1 MPDALLDADVL
12 GAAVQLACRAPSL
25 HNSQPWQWV
34 AEGSRLHLYVDHSRI
49 LYSTDKSGRE
59 ALISCGAVL
68 DHLRVAMAAAG
79 WTANIDR
86 FPDPN
91 DLNHV
96 ASFDFSPTRL
106 ITDDD
111 RRRADAITH
120 RRTDRLPFAAPS
132 DWESLEPA
140 LRNGVDTVSAG
151 TIHLDMIPDEV
162 RPELARASRLTDSLR
177 EYDSYY
183 RTELDWWTNHFEN
196 SDGIPSSSLISAAEA
211 GQVDVGR
218 AFPDSPHTR
227 RRASIGHD
235 QSTVLVLSTDE
246 DTHGEAV
253 RSGEAL
259 SAVLLE
265 CTLAGMAT
273 CTLTHLTELW
283 SSRNLIGNLTGRTA
297 MQQVLIRVGEAPVR
311 GEEPPMTPRRP
322 LGEVLT
328 FHPDTSG

>member
-1 MPDALLDADVL
+1 MPDVLLDADVL
-12 GAAVQLACRAPSL
+12 RAAVQLACRAPSL

-34 AEGSRLHLYVDHSRI
+34 AQGTRLQLYVDHSRI

-79 WTANIDR
+79 WAANIDR
-86 FPDPN
+86 FPNPN
-91 DLNHV
+91 NLDHV
-96 ASFDFSPTRL
+96 ASFDFSPMSL
-106 ITDDD
+106 VTDGD
-111 RRRADAITH
+111 RRRADAILH
-120 RRTDRLPFAAPS
+120 RRTDRLPFAAPNN
-132 DWESLEPA
+132 WESLEPA
-140 LRNGVDTVSAG
+140 LRNAVNAG
-151 TIHLDMIPDEV
+151 TVHLDVIAEEL
-162 RPELARASRLTDSLR
+162 RPELARASRLTESLR

-183 RTELDWWTNHFEN
+183 HTELDWWTNHFEN
-196 SDGIPSSSLISAAEA
+196 SDGIPSSSLISAAESD
-211 GQVDVGR
+211 QVDVGR
-218 AFPDSPHTR
+218 PFPDSPHSQ
-227 RRASIGHD
+227 RRAYIGHD

-246 DTHGEAV
+246 DTRDEAL

-297 MQQVLIRVGEAPVR
+297 MQQVLIRVGEVPVL
-311 GEEPPMTPRRP
+311 GEVPPMTPRRP

-328 FHPDTSG
+328 LHPDTSG